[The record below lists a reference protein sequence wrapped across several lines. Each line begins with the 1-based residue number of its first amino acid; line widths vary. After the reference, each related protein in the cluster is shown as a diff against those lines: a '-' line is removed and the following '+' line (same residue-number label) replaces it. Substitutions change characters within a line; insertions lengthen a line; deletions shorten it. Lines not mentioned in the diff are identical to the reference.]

1 MSQQYKFNEDKILQT
16 IKEHIDSTY
25 TEHYAKNKYQ
35 ATDIVVDSGHGEGFC
50 LGNIIKYAIRYGKKE
65 GKNPQD
71 LLKIIHYAIIALY
84 LNREQND

>member
-1 MSQQYKFNEDKILQT
+1 MKQILILQT

-25 TEHYAKNKYQ
+25 NEHYANNKYQ
-35 ATDIVVDSGHGEGFC
+35 ATDIIVDSGHGEGFC

-71 LLKIIHYAIIALY
+71 LLKIIHYAIIAL
-84 LNREQND
+84 NVNTND

>member
-71 LLKIIHYAIIALY
+71 LLKIIHYAIIAL
-84 LNREQND
+84 NVNSND

>member
-1 MSQQYKFNEDKILQT
+1 MIQQYKFNEDKILQT

-25 TEHYAKNKYQ
+25 TEHYAKNKYK

-71 LLKIIHYAIIALY
+71 LLKIIHYAIIAL
-84 LNREQND
+84 NVNSND

>member
-1 MSQQYKFNEDKILQT
+1 MIQQYKFNEDKILQT

-25 TEHYAKNKYQ
+25 NEHYANNKYQ
-35 ATDIVVDSGHGEGFC
+35 ATDIIVDSGHGEGFC

-71 LLKIIHYAIIALY
+71 LLKIIHYAIIAL
-84 LNREQND
+84 NVNTND

>member
-1 MSQQYKFNEDKILQT
+1 MIQQYKFNEDKILQT

-71 LLKIIHYAIIALY
+71 LLKIIHYAIIAL
-84 LNREQND
+84 NVNSND

>member
-1 MSQQYKFNEDKILQT
+1 MIQQNKFNEDKILQT

-71 LLKIIHYAIIALY
+71 LLKIIHYAIIAL
-84 LNREQND
+84 NVNSND

>member
-1 MSQQYKFNEDKILQT
+1 MIQQYKFNEDKILQT

-71 LLKIIHYAIIALY
+71 LLKIIHYAIIAL
-84 LNREQND
+84 NVNSNH

>member
-1 MSQQYKFNEDKILQT
+1 MIQQYKFNEDKILQT

-35 ATDIVVDSGHGEGFC
+35 ATDIVVDSGHGERFC

-71 LLKIIHYAIIALY
+71 LLKIIHYAIIAL
-84 LNREQND
+84 NVNSND

>member
-1 MSQQYKFNEDKILQT
+1 MIHQYKFNEDKILQT

-71 LLKIIHYAIIALY
+71 LLKIIHYAIIAL
-84 LNREQND
+84 NVNSND

>member
-1 MSQQYKFNEDKILQT
+1 MIQQYKFNEDKILQT

-71 LLKIIHYAIIALY
+71 LLKIIHSAIIAL
-84 LNREQND
+84 NVNSND

>member
-1 MSQQYKFNEDKILQT
+1 MIQQYKFNEDKILQT

-71 LLKIIHYAIIALY
+71 LLKIIHSAIIAL
-84 LNREQND
+84 NVNSKD